1 MNNLRA
7 RLPAFHPLRQELN
20 DEVHSRPPE
29 AMWPQERVFHV
40 ALVCNA
46 EQKLQLSDHL
56 KNLAID
62 YQVPPDEQP
71 RWDAPQV
78 SVTLSKG
85 ESALRMRVERH
96 TEFVSFYLF
105 ERADTAIA
113 FDRSAAK
120 RLPPGWLNA
129 MPGTLLVA
137 IDLFMKKSTAAH
149 DAASVAG
156 YFDGNTLIGGT
167 MADGA
172 GQVFTDFVITDRGT
186 TRMLVCN
193 QGMGSRQA
201 GRIIQRLIELETYRM
216 AALLSFPVAR
226 DTLPK
231 LSSAEQALVEMT
243 REIASQSESADAL
256 SAKDGLETDRRLL
269 GRLTDLAAD
278 VENISNQ
285 TRVRFTAAE
294 AYFDLVQKRIE
305 ELKELRTS
313 GMQSL
318 GEFMTRRLGPAM
330 KTCAWTARRQ
340 QELSE
345 RISRATQLL
354 RTRVE
359 IEREAQNQA
368 LLESMDSRAKL
379 QLRLQETVEGLS
391 IVAIT
396 YYSVSLIGYIAKALK
411 ATGLHVDPEL
421 CIGIGIPVVA
431 GAAYWS
437 MKAMRKR
444 LGLH

>member
-1 MNNLRA
+1 MAVLCDA
-7 RLPAFHPLRQELN
+7 A
-20 DEVHSRPPE
+20 
-29 AMWPQERVFHV
+29 
-40 ALVCNA
+40 
-46 EQKLQLSDHL
+46 QKDQISEHL
-56 KNLAID
+56 KTLAYD

-71 RWDAPQV
+71 VWDAPQI

-85 ESALRMRVERH
+85 PNSLRLRLERH
-96 TEFVSFYLF
+96 NEFISFYLF
-105 ERADTAIA
+105 ERADNAIP

-120 RLPPGWLNA
+120 RLPPGWLNSL
-129 MPGTLLVA
+129 PGTLLVA
-137 IDLFMKKSTAAH
+137 IDLFMKKAPEPV
-149 DAASVAG
+149 DASAVAG

-167 MADGA
+167 MADGM

-193 QGMGSRQA
+193 VGMGSRQA
-201 GRIIQRLIELETYRM
+201 GRMVQRLIEIETYRM

-226 DTLPK
+226 ATLPQLNK
-231 LSSAEQALVEMT
+231 AEQLLVEMT
-243 REIASQSESADAL
+243 QEIASESENPHSLQAD
-256 SAKDGLETDRRLL
+256 DGLETDRRLL

-278 VENISNQ
+278 VENTSAQ

-294 AYFDLVQKRIE
+294 AYFDLVQKRID
-305 ELKELRTS
+305 ELKEQRTS

-318 GEFMTRRLGPAM
+318 AEFMTRRLGPAM

-368 LLESMDSRAKL
+368 LLSSMDSRAKL

-396 YYSVSLIGYIAKALK
+396 YYSVSLIGYVAKALK
-411 ATGLHVDPEL
+411 AAGLHVDPEL
-421 CIGIGIPVVA
+421 CIGIGIPLVA